1 MALAAANM
9 VVIKQRMAKDLF
21 HLREEMEQLE
31 SILSSRCRRE
41 QTAKHLH
48 GQYVQ
53 AKIRL
58 RIQLFKYIEVFQ
70 YFLTSV
76 RRITDN
82 RNPDLTLLAL
92 FKRDSIVVKLV
103 DEAQLLM
110 VRLGELRK
118 VDTVARRFLCQPLN
132 HAN

>member
-1 MALAAANM
+1 MAQAAANM
-9 VVIKQRMAKDLF
+9 VVIEQQMAEDLF

-31 SILSSRCRRE
+31 SILSSRCRQE
-41 QTAKHLH
+41 QIAKHLLQ
-48 GQYVQ
+48 QYVK

-58 RIQLFKYIEVFQ
+58 RIQLFKYIGVFK
-70 YFLTSV
+70 YFLASV
-76 RRITDN
+76 RRMTDN
-82 RNPDLTLLAL
+82 ENLTLLAL

-118 VDTVARRFLCQPLN
+118 VETVARRFLCQPLN
-132 HAN
+132 HSN

>member
-31 SILSSRCRRE
+31 SILSSRCRQE

-53 AKIRL
+53 AKICL
-58 RIQLFKYIEVFQ
+58 CIQLFKYIEVFQ
-70 YFLTSV
+70 YFLTSL

-82 RNPDLTLLAL
+82 SNPDMTLLAL

-110 VRLGELRK
+110 V
-118 VDTVARRFLCQPLN
+118 
-132 HAN
+132 